1 MNGLN
6 LLPVFV
12 VGLAGSVHCVG
23 MCGGIVGAL
32 SGASAPRARSIPIV
46 ALHTGTQTL
55 NIAAYNAG
63 RIVSYMLAG
72 AIAGGLAGGAASL
85 ARVTAWQT
93 VGYWLANLMLI
104 ALGLY
109 LMDAWH
115 GLARLEA
122 SGNALWRRLLPLLKP
137 LLPAD
142 TPLKVLGMGALWGW
156 VPCGMVYSVLLT
168 AALSGSASSGAA
180 VMLAFG
186 LGTLPMLLTLG
197 LLGARVRAQLQRRP
211 VRIASGL
218 LVLAFGMLGLMRV
231 AGIGEPLLELLGLL
245 HTGGAAHAW
254 LDAFCVGARP

>member
-32 SGASAPRARSIPIV
+32 SGASAPRARSIPII

-115 GLARLEA
+115 GL
-122 SGNALWRRLLPLLKP
+122 LPLLKP

-197 LLGARVRAQLQRRP
+197 LLGTRVRAQLQRRP

-218 LVLAFGMLGLMRV
+218 LVLAFGMLGLMRA
-231 AGIGEPLLELLGLL
+231 AGIGEPLLEALGLL

-254 LDAFCVGARP
+254 LDAFCVGASP